1 MSFITSLNV
10 HGRFIEIIK
19 RFPVVIFFAVVTTF
33 SLIWIID
40 NNVGDSFKWPVC
52 GFIGFMAMLDWT
64 IGKEAYR
71 LSVRLYWIGVLM
83 IMILL
88 GFYYY
93 MIPSDFEEKPTCFW
107 FFTIGLS
114 ICLHL
119 ILCLIPYIKTKNNAA
134 FTTFNVSLL
143 IAWIQ
148 SALYSFIFYI
158 ALSLAILALDKLFD
172 IKLEYMVY
180 FKLFILVTGL
190 IQSLFFLSEIPNDF
204 FNTELP
210 ATRSIFKIITSFVF
224 IPITFLYGIILYAYM
239 VRVAL
244 TEHILVEWT
253 FVMVIW
259 YFVVGLLAWL
269 FAGYYDNEGDN
280 NLLAFFR
287 KWFFRISLLPLCLL
301 FISLYRNIE
310 ISGITTDF
318 YLVAML
324 AFSLGLILIYLIVN
338 PSGADKRMIPFIFLL
353 FTILSFMGGP
363 VSVCTL
369 PVTNQQ
375 KQLIRQLTDIGI
387 IKENKIVIDT
397 SQNYP
402 DSNGI
407 ISRNLYYLESMGALG
422 FITQFDGDHLIKT
435 PADSLSS
442 YELTELFRLN
452 RYNKSANDEFW
463 DAYFTIQ
470 ATVNLTGYDRM
481 IPQKNEIG
489 EFSSTDFLLIDSK
502 GQGRLFIG
510 GTEIGSVSMKNDLYQ
525 LSLRPD
531 SSPVL
536 EYSIQ
541 SYKIKLVV
549 ESANGENKNGEIK
562 ISAVRGLVFLGQNIN
577 N

>member
-1 MSFITSLNV
+1 
-10 HGRFIEIIK
+10 
-19 RFPVVIFFAVVTTF
+19 
-33 SLIWIID
+33 
-40 NNVGDSFKWPVC
+40 
-52 GFIGFMAMLDWT
+52 
-64 IGKEAYR
+64 
-71 LSVRLYWIGVLM
+71 
-83 IMILL
+83 
-88 GFYYY
+88 
-93 MIPSDFEEKPTCFW
+93 
-107 FFTIGLS
+107 
-114 ICLHL
+114 
-119 ILCLIPYIKTKNNAA
+119 
-134 FTTFNVSLL
+134 
-143 IAWIQ
+143 
-148 SALYSFIFYI
+148 
-158 ALSLAILALDKLFD
+158 
-172 IKLEYMVY
+172 
-180 FKLFILVTGL
+180 
-190 IQSLFFLSEIPNDF
+190 
-204 FNTELP
+204 
-210 ATRSIFKIITSFVF
+210 
-224 IPITFLYGIILYAYM
+224 M

-463 DAYFTIQ
+463 DAYFTVQ
-470 ATVNLTGYDRM
+470 ETVNLTGYDRM